1 MEDIPTGVHY
11 FVLGEP
17 EDSSNRRASD
27 NTTQWRWKHRF
38 YDSSSKTLIISHQSL
53 VISWIPAKRKIATA
67 VYGCLHYIQV
77 AMGLPPRTAR
87 EEWWSYEGFNVV
99 HYSSLQTP
107 PRGILGFSEVFKL
120 FMKRSLILDS
130 NILVG
135 RALVIDIEVQF
146 MSKSRNFRPPNPFA
160 SNMLKLLENGDD
172 ADVVFKIEDTL
183 IPAHKL
189 ALFWASAKNRL
200 VWSISIPI

>member
-1 MEDIPTGVHY
+1 
-11 FVLGEP
+11 
-17 EDSSNRRASD
+17 
-27 NTTQWRWKHRF
+27 
-38 YDSSSKTLIISHQSL
+38 
-53 VISWIPAKRKIATA
+53 
-67 VYGCLHYIQV
+67 
-77 AMGLPPRTAR
+77 MGLPPRTAR
-87 EEWWSYEGFNVV
+87 ESAKVAAIVRGKGFNVV

-120 FMKRSLILDS
+120 FMNRSLLLYS
-130 NILVG
+130 GILVG

-200 VWSISIPI
+200 V